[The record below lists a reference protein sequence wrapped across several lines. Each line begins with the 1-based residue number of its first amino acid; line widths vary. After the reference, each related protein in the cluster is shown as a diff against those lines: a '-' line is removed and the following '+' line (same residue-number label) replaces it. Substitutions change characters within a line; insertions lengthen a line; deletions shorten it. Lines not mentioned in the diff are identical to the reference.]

1 MLPATDAVM
10 ACHRGVALITGGCG
24 GLGLA
29 FAKRWLEVGGKRV
42 RLVDMVSASAGAAA
56 AGTFEAAYGRGSAE
70 FVSCDVTDAA
80 QLRAAFDVD
89 GLGLVL
95 NNAGVV
101 NYSPDTFDR
110 WDAQVAV
117 NLGGVIDG
125 TRLALEAFGKQRGP
139 NGFADGESRVV
150 VNVGSMAGL
159 IATPS
164 MAVYTATKFGVV
176 GFSRAMHVEARR
188 QGVRVH
194 ALCPSFTDTGMV
206 NEDVMAKDPLSK
218 KTVAM
223 FGGLMTPEH
232 VTDALFDRVVDEPNA
247 EAVLRITPL
256 EGVAFDDPSPHPAEV
271 AIRNAFIKSN
281 PLKFLKRALLPRK
294 KRPD

>member
-56 AGTFEAAYGRGSAE
+56 AGTFAAAYGRGSAE
-70 FVSCDVTDAA
+70 
-80 QLRAAFDVD
+80 
-89 GLGLVL
+89 
-95 NNAGVV
+95 
-101 NYSPDTFDR
+101 
-110 WDAQVAV
+110 VAV

-139 NGFADGESRVV
+139 GGFADGESRVV

-232 VTDALFDRVVDEPNA
+232 VTDALFDKVVDEPNA